1 MRRLAACMGAL
12 LLVSPPLLT
21 GCDDYDDSELW
32 QNVNDLK
39 SRIEALET
47 KIGQMNT
54 EIAALQKIVDDAVT
68 VVKVEKSADGY
79 VIYFSDNTT
88 AEIKNGTAGADAP
101 VIGVKQDTDEVYYW
115 TITTDG
121 KTEWLMAG
129 GAKLR
134 VTGESVKPVMSVD
147 DEGYWTISYDGGKT
161 SERILD
167 AAGDPVSAVTEGS
180 SIGSL
185 FKSVNYDDNNVYFEL
200 SDGSIVTVPVRS
212 NFYMLIRKA
221 PEVATFVFGETKV
234 WDVES
239 AGVTK
244 TLVSKPDEWKVTY
257 ADGKLTVTAPTEA
270 HKECADLRGTVGI
283 TYFSA
288 NGQAD
293 AVMMDVVAD
302 ADYRGETVG
311 EDFTVNITEIT
322 DKIVTM
328 AVTPKNTETYWYV
341 GYGTKEEI
349 DAKGTD
355 YLVKAPN
362 GYLSMLGF
370 YATMGWLD
378 NYASKG
384 MKSDLS
390 LSIGLQPATE
400 YYAVIFGFEANAATS
415 SSTLTTGVMTVPFK
429 TQEPVVI
436 NTVYR
441 IDVSDVSWYGA
452 KYVCVPSDDLGYLH
466 GFIRKSEFDTYD
478 DDAAFMTSRIE
489 IYKKAYKDELE
500 SGALTWA
507 DLTFTETQTVVAPA
521 YIEEAGATRMGLVDD
536 TEYYVY
542 AFSCTDGNATS
553 PLSKA
558 AFKTGKFTPSE
569 ECTFEITTTVE
580 RQDVTVNVV
589 PSNRNV
595 TYYFSVTRAAQQEQF
610 DADLQFAVDDLIWTK
625 IWAES
630 QQITLSSLLSKG
642 EDSNKWTDLWAAT
655 AYIVC
660 AYGVSEDGAI
670 TTRPTLARFVTKGTI
685 DQTSVKNAAASAM
698 GGKVFRR

>member
-1 MRRLAACMGAL
+1 MC
-12 LLVSPPLLT
+12 
-21 GCDDYDDSELW
+21 
-32 QNVNDLK
+32 
-39 SRIEALET
+39 
-47 KIGQMNT
+47 
-54 EIAALQKIVDDAVT
+54 
-68 VVKVEKSADGY
+68 
-79 VIYFSDNTT
+79 
-88 AEIKNGTAGADAP
+88 
-101 VIGVKQDTDEVYYW
+101 
-115 TITTDG
+115 
-121 KTEWLMAG
+121 
-129 GAKLR
+129 
-134 VTGESVKPVMSVD
+134 
-147 DEGYWTISYDGGKT
+147 
-161 SERILD
+161 
-167 AAGDPVSAVTEGS
+167 
-180 SIGSL
+180 
-185 FKSVNYDDNNVYFEL
+185 
-200 SDGSIVTVPVRS
+200 
-212 NFYMLIRKA
+212 IR
-221 PEVATFVFGETKV
+221 
-234 WDVES
+234 D
-239 AGVTK
+239 
-244 TLVSKPDEWKVTY
+244 
-257 ADGKLTVTAPTEA
+257 
-270 HKECADLRGTVGI
+270 R
-283 TYFSA
+283 
-288 NGQAD
+288 
-293 AVMMDVVAD
+293 
-302 ADYRGETVG
+302 
-311 EDFTVNITEIT
+311 VNITEIT

>member
-1 MRRLAACMGAL
+1 
-12 LLVSPPLLT
+12 
-21 GCDDYDDSELW
+21 
-32 QNVNDLK
+32 
-39 SRIEALET
+39 
-47 KIGQMNT
+47 
-54 EIAALQKIVDDAVT
+54 
-68 VVKVEKSADGY
+68 
-79 VIYFSDNTT
+79 
-88 AEIKNGTAGADAP
+88 
-101 VIGVKQDTDEVYYW
+101 
-115 TITTDG
+115 
-121 KTEWLMAG
+121 
-129 GAKLR
+129 
-134 VTGESVKPVMSVD
+134 
-147 DEGYWTISYDGGKT
+147 
-161 SERILD
+161 
-167 AAGDPVSAVTEGS
+167 
-180 SIGSL
+180 
-185 FKSVNYDDNNVYFEL
+185 
-200 SDGSIVTVPVRS
+200 
-212 NFYMLIRKA
+212 
-221 PEVATFVFGETKV
+221 
-234 WDVES
+234 
-239 AGVTK
+239 
-244 TLVSKPDEWKVTY
+244 
-257 ADGKLTVTAPTEA
+257 
-270 HKECADLRGTVGI
+270 
-283 TYFSA
+283 
-288 NGQAD
+288 
-293 AVMMDVVAD
+293 
-302 ADYRGETVG
+302 
-311 EDFTVNITEIT
+311 
-322 DKIVTM
+322 
-328 AVTPKNTETYWYV
+328 
-341 GYGTKEEI
+341 
-349 DAKGTD
+349 
-355 YLVKAPN
+355 
-362 GYLSMLGF
+362 MLGF

-400 YYAVIFGFEANAATS
+400 YYAVIFGFEADAATS

-478 DDAAFMTSRIE
+478 DDAAFMKSRID
-489 IYKKAYKDELE
+489 IYKRAYRDELE

-630 QQITLSSLLSKG
+630 QQITLSSMLSKG

-660 AYGVSEDGAI
+660 AYGVSEDGTI